1 MSNPKTPWQKG
12 FDPNYMGSWS
22 LEENE
27 IYAATVT
34 KAVLVDVT
42 NPDGKTH
49 PRIVI
54 HFDVAPRNGILLP
67 MIIGNK
73 ANAKKMEEIS
83 GSKYIEDWVG
93 KFVEVYVLGG
103 IKAFGTTTEALRIRK
118 PAKSKEL
125 AALQA
130 ECRAQLASYPGA
142 DKAEIVAKLKAK
154 PNDKETLD
162 AAIKKMKAV

>member
-1 MSNPKTPWQKG
+1 MSNQKTPWQKG

-22 LEENE
+22 LEQSE

-34 KAVLVDVT
+34 KAELVEVT

-49 PRIVI
+49 PRVVI
-54 HFDVAPRNGILLP
+54 HFDRPPKNGILLP

-73 ANAKKMEEIS
+73 FNAKMMESIAQS
-83 GSKYIEDWVG
+83 RYIEDWVG
-93 KFVEVYVLGG
+93 KEVEVYVLGG
-103 IKAFGTTTEALRIRK
+103 VKSFGSVVEALRIRK

-154 PNDKETLD
+154 PNDKETLE